1 MKLKVSLYITTLN
14 CMEDFYQNIIDKDQ
28 ALKKIRNFFSN
39 QEIDL
44 NPFLDAITILLL
56 KQNKLATDEIDLLI
70 NSFFDEYN

>member
-44 NPFLDAITILLL
+44 NPFLDAITILFL